1 MKKVLYLSN
10 SIDCSA
16 YICLMLRHWLLIFT
30 AISFGFNAISQSCA
44 EITSHPLCSETDEI
58 PEHNLSSGS
67 FKYGCFES
75 NSSFSYLLTTGGQS
89 GTLSIVIERTD
100 CDYIQVD
107 PVTGTAQVALD
118 SIYITVIQIN
128 RDLGACDT
136 NTYISQKGCFLM
148 LGESQ
153 IFEFNFLP
161 AHSDFLVV
169 VGSNHDATLFGDCS
183 IKVWAYGAPLSI
195 GTTKTPSFIFA
206 GQEAQLSVLG
216 QSPEASISWSPDEFV
231 GNSNA
236 AVTNAFPTTNTPF
249 VVESKIGECIVHDTI
264 LVVVGEAIDFFNAI
278 SPNGDN
284 INDSWEIYGIQKF
297 PRAEVN
303 VYDRWGQ
310 NIFRSIGYATPWDG
324 TNRGKKL
331 PTGSYY
337 YVIELN
343 SPVVYIEPFTGFISI
358 MH

>member
-1 MKKVLYLSN
+1 MRKQ
-10 SIDCSA
+10 
-16 YICLMLRHWLLIFT
+16 WLFILT
-30 AISFGFNAISQSCA
+30 ALLLGINASSQSCA
-44 EITSHPLCSETDEI
+44 EITSNALCGQTEEI
-58 PEHNLSSGS
+58 TEQNLSAGA
-67 FKYGCFES
+67 FQYGCFETS
-75 NSSFSYLLTTGGQS
+75 SSFSYLLTTGGRS
-89 GTLSIVIERTD
+89 GVVFIEIQRTD

-118 SIYITVIQIN
+118 SIYLTLIRIN

-136 NTYISQKGCFLM
+136 NNYINQVGCYLM

-153 IFEFNFLP
+153 IFAFNSLP
-161 AHSDFLVV
+161 AYSDFLVV
-169 VGSNHDATLFGDCS
+169 VGSNHNAALFGDCS
-183 IKVWAYGAPLSI
+183 IKVEASGEPLVI
-195 GTTKTPSFIFA
+195 GTTRAPSFIFA
-206 GQEAQLSVLG
+206 GQEAQITAEG
-216 QSPEASISWSPDEFV
+216 QSPEASVSWSPSEFV
-231 GNSNA
+231 GSPNS
-236 AVTNAFPTTNTPF
+236 AVTNAFPTETTAF
-249 VVESKIGECIVHDTI
+249 TVESKIGECTLNDTI
-264 LVVVGEAIDFFNAI
+264 TVVVGAPIDFFNAI

-284 INDSWEIYGIQKF
+284 INDFWEIYGIQKF